1 MKHIQLFE
9 DFLNEAKYIKLNSV
23 GSAIDNDGNVYP
35 QLKNGKPDLDNGVEF
50 SEVSDEWIESL
61 SSADRKLVSKF
72 ESFISGIDEGRVPK
86 MFLKHGAV
94 VKKIRELED
103 KQKELATP
111 YFKAKDEGDKDAMK
125 AQMELMR
132 KNQKELDGYRKNLAS
147 IEAKYIHNS
156 EMPWDK

>member
-1 MKHIQLFE
+1 MKHVKLFE
-9 DFLNEAKYIKLNSV
+9 DFTPSVNE
-23 GSAIDNDGNVYP
+23 GMSANI
-35 QLKNGKPDLDNGVEF
+35 
-50 SEVSDEWIESL
+50 
-61 SSADRKLVSKF
+61 
-72 ESFISGIDEGRVPK
+72 PK

-111 YFKAKDEGDKDAMK
+111 YFKAKEEGDKDAMK

-132 KNQKELDGYRKNLAS
+132 KNQKELDKYRKNLAS

>member
-1 MKHIQLFE
+1 MKHVKLFE
-9 DFLNEAKYIKLNSV
+9 DFTPSVNE
-23 GSAIDNDGNVYP
+23 GMSANI
-35 QLKNGKPDLDNGVEF
+35 
-50 SEVSDEWIESL
+50 
-61 SSADRKLVSKF
+61 
-72 ESFISGIDEGRVPK
+72 PK

-132 KNQKELDGYRKNLAS
+132 KNQKELDKYRKNLVS

>member
-1 MKHIQLFE
+1 MKHVKLFE
-9 DFLNEAKYIKLNSV
+9 DFTPSVNE
-23 GSAIDNDGNVYP
+23 GMSANI
-35 QLKNGKPDLDNGVEF
+35 
-50 SEVSDEWIESL
+50 
-61 SSADRKLVSKF
+61 
-72 ESFISGIDEGRVPK
+72 PK

-94 VKKIRELED
+94 VKKIREIED

-132 KNQKELDGYRKNLAS
+132 KNQKELDKYRKNLVS